1 MMARATNLEPYEF
14 VHVIGDAHIYNNH
27 FEQVKEQ
34 LSREPL
40 TPPKLWLNPD
50 VKDID
55 SFTMDDIK
63 LENYESH
70 PPIKADMA
78 V

>member
-1 MMARATNLEPYEF
+1 
-14 VHVIGDAHIYNNH
+14 
-27 FEQVKEQ
+27 
-34 LSREPL
+34 EPL
-40 TPPKLWLNPD
+40 PPPALWLNPD
-50 VKDID
+50 IKDID

-63 LENYESH
+63 LKNYESH